1 MEVKKPKLVVVGLM
15 FIAILVPWFNTELGN
30 NFSIPEV
37 SQEDVTFYEINPCK
51 ISLFQFISNNSE
63 SLYQNH
69 YFFRPDNSSSI
80 KCFGRISGVTV
91 LQKGI
96 ETQFF
101 ISVGTSSLLNLIFQ
115 ALIWIILF
123 SLIPKNNNKIVMSE
137 NIKYKNLIILVLSY
151 LLTFSIH
158 AENRFYDKS
167 FYIFEFNNFKSYLLI
182 FLMFLFIVK
191 NFVDTFQIRSN
202 SIMNYLP
209 YLFLFTGIFSGYN
222 LVLYSIIFL
231 FYGLVS
237 LTEQTGSKIFNS
249 VFLILSLWWLYNS
262 KGSFF
267 FSPGKIRGFTSSIFE
282 FNASLFWIIFSFLL
296 LKGLWKVFILN
307 KDSFS
312 ILLFT
317 KNLSLVSFFLILFG
331 NFGSNFPIINFFNYY
346 FFGLQRYGVDLNN
359 PFAFDEFLVKISWRG
374 LFPSSETIGEFYG
387 ICLMFIMF
395 VIFEN
400 KQLTKFHYLGIFSSA
415 LGLYF
420 SDNRTAIILIFFII
434 ILSYLRTTK
443 FYQIQKYKIGITT
456 ITIGLLLLTFTLQS
470 ETWAESYK
478 FMSESMIFKARVFQF
493 DSIYSSFLLLANNPE
508 SSVIFSSFL
517 SFFGFVSYLLNR
529 SEMWGLFIA
538 RYNPTFSELLIGSG
552 PLNFGQLYGETVI
565 NSPESFLLPHSSIL
579 SYVVFIGIL
588 PLVLLG
594 VFLIYL
600 LLKNRHNY
608 KFVAFSLYV
617 FINIFKND
625 SLNYF
630 STFTL
635 YALLFLLLYNRV
647 EFNDDKSTLSA
658 KI

>member
-1 MEVKKPKLVVVGLM
+1 MEVKKPKLVLVGLT
-15 FIAILVPWFNTELGN
+15 FVAILVPWFNTELGN
-30 NFSIPEV
+30 NFSVPEV

-51 ISLFQFISNNSE
+51 ISLFQFVSNNSE

-91 LQKGI
+91 LQKGV

-115 ALIWIILF
+115 AVIWIILF
-123 SLIPKNNNKIVMSE
+123 SFIPKNNKKIVMSE
-137 NIKYKNLIILVLSY
+137 KVKYKNLIILAVSY

-167 FYIFEFNNFKSYLLI
+167 LYIFEFNNFNSYLLI
-182 FLMFLFIVK
+182 FLMFIFIVK

-249 VFLILSLWWLYNS
+249 VFLILSLWWLYNA

-296 LKGLWKVFILN
+296 LKGLWKVYTLN

-331 NFGSNFPIINFFNYY
+331 NLGSNFPIINFFNYY

-387 ICLMFIMF
+387 ICLMFILF
-395 VIFEN
+395 VIIKN
-400 KQLTKFHYLGIFSSA
+400 KQLTKLHYLGIFSSA

-434 ILSYLRTTK
+434 IFSYLRTTK
-443 FYQIQKYKIGITT
+443 FYQIQKYKIAITT
-456 ITIGLLLLTFTLQS
+456 ISIGLLLLTFTLQS

-565 NSPESFLLPHSSIL
+565 NSPESFLLPHSSVL

-588 PLVLLG
+588 PLALLG
-594 VFLIYL
+594 VFFLYL

-608 KFVAFSLYV
+608 NFVAFSLYV

-635 YALLFLLLYNRV
+635 YALLFLLLCNRV
-647 EFNDDKSTLSA
+647 EFNDDKSTLSP